1 MPRKQKYES
10 NSARQAAYRERLKVE
25 TAIVDRGAL
34 EALHNRLERLQ
45 FAIMDAAIKG
55 DTTAQECR
63 AGSVDTML
71 EKLIETFE
79 ARAKK

>member
-1 MPRKQKYES
+1 
-10 NSARQAAYRERLKVE
+10 
-25 TAIVDRGAL
+25 
-34 EALHNRLERLQ
+34 
-45 FAIMDAAIKG
+45 MDAAIKG